1 MRVKK
6 DMHVKTDMHITN
18 ATRIAIDC
26 MQCEVHFEGRLDIS
40 TRASSALHARDCVID
55 A

>member
-6 DMHVKTDMHITN
+6 DMHVKSDMHITN

-26 MQCEVHFEGRLDIS
+26 MQCETHFEGPQDIQYPRIVS
-40 TRASSALHARDCVID
+40 ASRA
-55 A
+55 

>member
-6 DMHVKTDMHITN
+6 DMHVKSDTHITDD
-18 ATRIAIDC
+18 THIAIDC
-26 MQCEVHFEGRLDIS
+26 MQCEMHFEGRLDINPAHRQRL
-40 TRASSALHARDCVID
+40 TRVI